1 MNPVKL
7 KILCVE
13 KHDGFYPRKYGG
25 RATFGLGTRKVTWR
39 CIWGWSRVEKER
51 EMRNQD
57 MSATWG

>member
-1 MNPVKL
+1 MYPVKL

-25 RATFGLGTRKVTWR
+25 RATFGIGTRKVTLR
-39 CIWGWSRVEKER
+39 FIWGWTRVEKER

>member
-25 RATFGLGTRKVTWR
+25 RATFGLGTRRVTLR